1 MKSIEIFCGQS
12 NGYSRSIT
20 LRNRL
25 IPVGKTEEIIEKL
38 NLLDNDKM
46 RAYF

>member
-1 MKSIEIFCGQS
+1 MARIIDEFCGQM

-25 IPVGKTEEIIEKL
+25 VPIGKTEENVKQFLEKDL
-38 NLLDNDKM
+38 E
-46 RAYF
+46 RATA